1 MKKAI
6 ALLLALAVL
15 LLSAS
20 ALAESPAETLVAS
33 AESLLF
39 NTSNVTLSGS
49 AVFFLDD
56 VVFKTADATCIQD
69 QDRSFWQLK
78 LTSPRPENP
87 EKGDLVS
94 GFTIIGIDSSVWVM
108 ETMNPGYYKTATA
121 YPQTT
126 LLRRSVQL
134 DLMAA
139 LVRDLAK
146 QADTLLGEGAVTAA
160 PDAQG
165 GTEIRIVADEN
176 VSDLVNTAITLLYQ
190 YAASRYF
197 GVEYDQISTRY
208 MSSLSNYISVTQGIL
223 YTTEYMYLKQ
233 ADVTVS
239 LDAAGELRSVSGAAS
254 VYLQTGGDGEHT
266 LDVTFRLD
274 VSDRGTS
281 KVEAFDPEV
290 YGVVP
295 ANEFSM
301 PENW

>member
-1 MKKAI
+1 
-6 ALLLALAVL
+6 
-15 LLSAS
+15 
-20 ALAESPAETLVAS
+20 
-33 AESLLF
+33 
-39 NTSNVTLSGS
+39 
-49 AVFFLDD
+49 
-56 VVFKTADATCIQD
+56 
-69 QDRSFWQLK
+69 
-78 LTSPRPENP
+78 
-87 EKGDLVS
+87 
-94 GFTIIGIDSSVWVM
+94 M
-108 ETMNPGYYKTATA
+108 EAMNPGYYKTAVTF
-121 YPQTT
+121 PQTT
-126 LLRRSVQL
+126 VLRRSVQL
-134 DLMAA
+134 DLMTAF
-139 LVRDLAK
+139 VRDLAK

-176 VSDLVNTAITLLYQ
+176 VPYQ

-197 GVEYDQISTRY
+197 GVEYDALSTRY
-208 MSSLSNYISVTQGIL
+208 MSSISNYISVTQGIL

-233 ADVTVS
+233 ADITVS
-239 LDAAGELRSVSGAAS
+239 LDAAGELQAVSGAAA

-281 KVEAFDPEV
+281 KVETFNPDA

>member
-6 ALLLALAVL
+6 TLLLALAVL

-20 ALAESPAETLVAS
+20 ALAESPAESLVAS

-39 NTSNVTLSGS
+39 YTTNVTLSGN

-56 VVFKTADATCIQD
+56 AVFKTADASFIQD
-69 QDRSFWQLK
+69 ENRSFWQLK
-78 LTSPRPENP
+78 LTSPRRENP
-87 EKGDLVS
+87 EKGDVVS
-94 GFTIIGIDSSVWVM
+94 GFTIIADDSTVWVM
-108 ETMNPGYYKTATA
+108 EAMNPGYYKTAVTF
-121 YPQTT
+121 PQTT
-126 LLRRSVQL
+126 VLRRSVQL
-134 DLMAA
+134 DLMTTF
-139 LVRDLAK
+139 VRDLAK

-176 VSDLVNTAITLLYQ
+176 VPDLVNTAITLLYQ

-197 GVEYDQISTRY
+197 GVEYDALSTRY
-208 MSSLSNYISVTQGIL
+208 MSSISNYISVTQGIL

-233 ADVTVS
+233 ADITVS
-239 LDAAGELRSVSGAAS
+239 LDAAGELQAVSGAAA

-281 KVEAFDPEV
+281 KVETFNPDA